1 MDILFAHNEKKG
13 KEFIKKCI
21 GKNPGFIC
29 VIGNTETAKIPGIS
43 VAGANPE
50 ITDFTPAADCELLYF
65 GECKCIPGVPIT
77 PDGIPTP
84 ALITMSALNLL
95 DLSKLV
101 IIGGVR
107 VYPQIPYV
115 EVGGSPGADIRTG
128 KAVKNVKEV
137 IARSI
142 LLGENLAKYCTNLN
156 YLVIGESIAGGTTTT
171 LGVLSAM
178 GIEGKGKVSSS
189 MPVNPHKLKEEIIEL
204 GLKAANLEFG
214 SCKNDPIKAIE
225 CLGDPMI
232 PACSGLVLGAGKK
245 IPILLAGG
253 TQMTSILAVVKAI
266 NPKILNN
273 LAIGT
278 TRWIVKDEQSDIKG
292 IVDQIGTIPILAI
305 NLDFNKLKAEGL
317 KAYEKDI
324 AKEGVGAGGA
334 SIAAVLKNKDI
345 NTDTLLLEI
354 EKNYELLIKKK

>member
-13 KEFIKKCI
+13 EKFTEKLK

-84 ALITMSALNLL
+84 GLITMSALNLV

-101 IIGGVR
+101 VIGGVR

-115 EVGGSPGADIRTG
+115 EVGGSPGGDIRTG

-137 IARSI
+137 ITRST
-142 LLGENLAKYCTNLN
+142 LLGENLAKYCKNLN

-189 MPVNPHKLKEEIIEL
+189 MPINPHKLKEEIIEL
-204 GLKAANLEFG
+204 GMKSANLEFG
-214 SCKNDPIKAIE
+214 SYKNDPIKAIE

-232 PACSGLVLGAGKK
+232 PACAGLVLGAGKK

-253 TQMTSILAVVKAI
+253 TQMTSILAVVNSI
-266 NPKILNN
+266 DPKVLNN

-278 TRWIVKDEQSDIKG
+278 TRWIVEDKQSDIKG
-292 IVDQIGTIPILAI
+292 IVDQIGQIPILAV

-317 KAYEKDI
+317 KAYERDI
-324 AKEGVGAGGA
+324 AKEGVGAGGTC
-334 SIAAVLKNKDI
+334 IAALLKNENI
-345 NTDTLLLEI
+345 NTEVLLVEI
-354 EKNYELLIKKK
+354 EKNYDLLMKKK